1 MRNQSWGIWGLFLV
15 AALVLLAGCA
25 AEGGYQRSETG
36 YYQTPESRFDY
47 KYYRAPT
54 SGGAWLGPPPEAGG

>member
-1 MRNQSWGIWGLFLV
+1 MRNLFWGILGLFLL

-25 AEGGYQRSETG
+25 AEGGYQRSEAG
-36 YYQTPESRFDY
+36 YYQAPENRFEY

-54 SGGAWLGPPPEAGG
+54 SGGAMSGPPPEAG